1 MSSSQRVTEMEP
13 KLDEGDDIDA
23 LLSAAGTFVRDQK
36 TVTSSIIGSHSTV
49 STSQQLMQGD
59 VVVTSHSQESS
70 VNLTDDPPT
79 SATSNMHYETA
90 AANESLSSHVSA
102 DSIVSSNKYLHH
114 STG

>member
-1 MSSSQRVTEMEP
+1 VIGMESR
-13 KLDEGDDIDA
+13 LDQGDDIDA

-49 STSQQLMQGD
+49 NTSQQLMQGD
-59 VVVTSHSQESS
+59 VIVTSHSQESS
-70 VNLTDDPPT
+70 VNVTGDPPA
-79 SATSNMHYETA
+79 SATTTNRMHSETA

-102 DSIVSSNKYLHH
+102 DTNISSSKYLHH

>member
-13 KLDEGDDIDA
+13 RLDQGDDIDA

-36 TVTSSIIGSHSTV
+36 TVTSSIIGSHSAV
-49 STSQQLMQGD
+49 NTSQQLMQGD
-59 VVVTSHSQESS
+59 VIVTSHSPEF
-70 VNLTDDPPT
+70 TDDPTT
-79 SATSNMHYETA
+79 SACTTNSIRYETV

-102 DSIVSSNKYLHH
+102 DTIVSSSKYLHH